1 MGGGAKGACG
11 KKGPEEG
18 WFKLRES
25 SPPLTMIALAKVD
38 SRRLGSFA
46 YHLHV
51 LPLLQVPRGAGW
63 ILEGCVG
70 DGERRRLIGPR
81 TRFLGRHQ
89 GHSSILG
96 TKLVFSSSS
105 FWVTLPVQDL
115 LGGAACVALGWS
127 LLPGCV
133 PQGFPP
139 PWTPI
144 TMPRTAI
151 LVTGCL

>member
-1 MGGGAKGACG
+1 MGGGAKEPVGRRSQKRG
-11 KKGPEEG
+11 GLNLG
-18 WFKLRES
+18 T
-25 SPPLTMIALAKVD
+25 SPPLAMIALAQVD

-46 YHLHV
+46 YHLQV
-51 LPLLQVPRGAGW
+51 LPLLQAPRGASW

-81 TRFLGRHQ
+81 TRVLGRHQ

-105 FWVTLPVQDL
+105 FWVTLPVQDW

-127 LLPGCV
+127 LLPGSV
-133 PQGFPP
+133 PQGLPHFGPP
-139 PWTPI
+139 SPCCA
-144 TMPRTAI
+144 R
-151 LVTGCL
+151 LFL